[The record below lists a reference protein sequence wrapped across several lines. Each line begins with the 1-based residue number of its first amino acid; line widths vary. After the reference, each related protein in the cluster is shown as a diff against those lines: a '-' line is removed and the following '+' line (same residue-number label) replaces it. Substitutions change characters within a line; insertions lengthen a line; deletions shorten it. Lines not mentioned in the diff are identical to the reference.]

1 MRRGIA
7 QIAKS
12 GLAAALGGFTGRPAR
27 DHSGSIGIR
36 VADVSARQTAQYRL
50 VAPILPREVA
60 TTGTLAGGI
69 ARIDKNN
76 RNSGQLRFV
85 GDKRPEL
92 VERPTVEND
101 SLLSP
106 NRYAVT
112 NVAQIFELDSAAA
125 ALGSSNDLLRNA
137 MVQVAGK
144 PGFLARK
151 FLQPALGRPCSFP
164 LQSRP
169 QAPMAQADRLDVAAR
184 VPPSVRIGGDI
195 GDSEARAVSGARK
208 GL

>member
-12 GLAAALGGFTGRPAR
+12 GDAAALGGFTGRPAR
-27 DHSGSIGIR
+27 DHSGSIDIR
-36 VADVSARQTAQYRL
+36 VANVSTRQTAEYRL
-50 VAPILPREVA
+50 AAPIPSLDVA

-76 RNSGQLRFV
+76 RNSGQFRLV

-92 VERPTVEND
+92 MERPAVQND

-112 NVAQIFELDSAAA
+112 NVAQIFELDSATA
-125 ALGSSNDLLRNA
+125 ALGLSSDLLR
-137 MVQVAGK
+137 
-144 PGFLARK
+144 
-151 FLQPALGRPCSFP
+151 
-164 LQSRP
+164 
-169 QAPMAQADRLDVAAR
+169 
-184 VPPSVRIGGDI
+184 
-195 GDSEARAVSGARK
+195 
-208 GL
+208 